1 MIDLKSIP
9 MPEMVR
15 RFITFLGV
23 GAINTVIG
31 LSFILLLSEVFHVHY
46 MAANALGY
54 GFGILVSFFMHRSI
68 TFRDVSHMNKIGVQF
83 GIFAVVF
90 AVGYS
95 VQFAAL
101 FVMVDKLGWYNWFSQ
116 IVACGLYV
124 VVSFTGSRFITFRS
138 SSGPGE
144 SP

>member
-23 GAINTVIG
+23 GAINTIVG
-31 LSFILLLSEVFHVHY
+31 LSFILILSEVFHFHY
-46 MAANALGY
+46 MAANAMGY
-54 GFGILVSFFMHRSI
+54 GFGILFSFFMHRGI
-68 TFRDVSHMNKIGVQF
+68 TFRDVSHMNKISVQF

-90 AVGYS
+90 AIAYS

-101 FVMVDKLGWYNWFSQ
+101 FVMVDRLGWYDWLSQ

-138 SSGPGE
+138 SSRSGK